1 MDAQESFAS
10 RTIRE
15 TWRVGSPFR
24 FVFWGCINALTSYLI
39 YVFLLLFLP
48 YLVSYSIAYVF
59 GVFISYFLNSKFVF
73 KQELRLSR
81 ALRYPLVYVNQYVF
95 GTVSTYLLVHFLR
108 VNKLLAPILAL
119 LITIPLTFFLS
130 RRIVTGKAG
139 NTSTTSPPDH

>member
-48 YLVSYSIAYVF
+48 YRVWCLHLLFSQLEIRFQAGAEIEPGTSVSAGLCKSVCVRHRFYISISA
-59 GVFISYFLNSKFVF
+59 FLEGQQITRAHPGAADYDSTDLLLEQTNSD
-73 KQELRLSR
+73 R
-81 ALRYPLVYVNQYVF
+81 
-95 GTVSTYLLVHFLR
+95 
-108 VNKLLAPILAL
+108 
-119 LITIPLTFFLS
+119 
-130 RRIVTGKAG
+130 
-139 NTSTTSPPDH
+139 